1 MFPKSRFLSRQTLN
15 KLVQFLKVL
24 GIGPISWLLKAVKF
38 WRDPLWHKFWGKEL
52 VKWFV
57 FSCSTTN
64 FKFPISWG
72 TRLESWLLWRNNT
85 SNLLKLSTDIG
96 TVPFNWLVSLFSAIQ
111 NLRIQPKANM
121 RNTIHLKLGEF
132 RKPLT
137 FILIMFPQRQTTRFS
152 FVSPSLSLSLSLSL
166 YIYIYIK

>member
-1 MFPKSRFLSRQTLN
+1 M
-15 KLVQFLKVL
+15 QFLKVL
-24 GIGPISWLLKAVKF
+24 GIGPINWLLKAVKF

-85 SNLLKLSTDIG
+85 SNLLKLPTDIG
-96 TVPFNWLVSLFSAIQ
+96 TVPFNWLVSLFSVIQ
-111 NLRIQPKANM
+111 NPGIKPKANM
-121 RNTIHLKLGEF
+121 RNTTHLKLGEF

-137 FILIMFPQRQTTRFS
+137 FILHKDRPQGSALT
-152 FVSPSLSLSLSLSL
+152 LSLSLSL
-166 YIYIYIK
+166 YIYI